1 MYATY
6 PHRKNSLQ
14 SILENKKEK
23 SLEFELK
30 VELFHCEVE
39 MSCLSNAPVQ
49 HSQPASVIKTD
60 NDPNS
65 ATSLIF
71 QLKPAAWFQPQTKR
85 LVAGG
90 EMEACHT
97 VFLLFF
103 FIIIIVLFFTFLSA
117 PSDGFRSKASI
128 SLLLS
133 FFSAMFWLHKSIY
146 DDLSR
151 RRKERRTFSPRKT
164 DRVLAFRI
172 MVTQLEGISEK
183 QTGTRGGKVSS
194 ALLRRLRLSFIQPVL
209 RSKKLKKC

>member
-6 PHRKNSLQ
+6 PHRKKSLQ
-14 SILENKKEK
+14 SILEKKKKEK

-97 VFLLFF
+97 VFLFF
-103 FIIIIVLFFTFLSA
+103 FV
-117 PSDGFRSKASI
+117 
-128 SLLLS
+128 LLL
-133 FFSAMFWLHKSIY
+133 
-146 DDLSR
+146 
-151 RRKERRTFSPRKT
+151 
-164 DRVLAFRI
+164 
-172 MVTQLEGISEK
+172 
-183 QTGTRGGKVSS
+183 
-194 ALLRRLRLSFIQPVL
+194 
-209 RSKKLKKC
+209 

>member
-1 MYATY
+1 
-6 PHRKNSLQ
+6 
-14 SILENKKEK
+14 
-23 SLEFELK
+23 
-30 VELFHCEVE
+30 

-97 VFLLFF
+97 VFLL
-103 FIIIIVLFFTFLSA
+103 LFFYYYSA
-117 PSDGFRSKASI
+117 VLYFSLCAEQWFRSKASI

-151 RRKERRTFSPRKT
+151 RRKERRTFSPEKLIEYLHFELWSRNLREYLRNKLAPVEG
-164 DRVLAFRI
+164 RFPPRCCVGYGWVLFN
-172 MVTQLEGISEK
+172 L
-183 QTGTRGGKVSS
+183 
-194 ALLRRLRLSFIQPVL
+194 FWD
-209 RSKKLKKC
+209 LKN

>member
-1 MYATY
+1 MKLKCRASRT
-6 PHRKNSLQ
+6 LQ
-14 SILENKKEK
+14 SNTV
-23 SLEFELK
+23 SLPLSLK
-30 VELFHCEVE
+30 QIMTRIQRLLLF
-39 MSCLSNAPVQ
+39 SSWNQLPGFS
-49 HSQPASVIKTD
+49 
-60 NDPNS
+60 
-65 ATSLIF
+65 
-71 QLKPAAWFQPQTKR
+71 LKPNGWWREERWR
-85 LVAGG
+85 LV
-90 EMEACHT
+90 T
-97 VFLLFF
+97 LYFFSFF
-103 FIIIIVLFFTFLSA
+103 FIIIVLFFTFLSA

>member
-103 FIIIIVLFFTFLSA
+103 FFIIIVLFFTFLSA

-151 RRKERRTFSPRKT
+151 RRKERRTFSPPKNWSSTCISNYGHATWGNIWETNWHPWREGFL
-164 DRVLAFRI
+164 RAAAS
-172 MVTQLEGISEK
+172 VTVEFYSTCFEI
-183 QTGTRGGKVSS
+183 
-194 ALLRRLRLSFIQPVL
+194 
-209 RSKKLKKC
+209 

>member
-6 PHRKNSLQ
+6 PHRKKSLQ

-30 VELFHCEVE
+30 VELFHCEVG

-97 VFLLFF
+97 VFLFF
-103 FIIIIVLFFTFLSA
+103 FFYYYSAVLYFSLCAERWFPKQSLHL
-117 PSDGFRSKASI
+117 PP
-128 SLLLS
+128 SLL
-133 FFSAMFWLHKSIY
+133 F
-146 DDLSR
+146 
-151 RRKERRTFSPRKT
+151 
-164 DRVLAFRI
+164 
-172 MVTQLEGISEK
+172 
-183 QTGTRGGKVSS
+183 
-194 ALLRRLRLSFIQPVL
+194 
-209 RSKKLKKC
+209 

>member
-97 VFLLFF
+97 VFLFF
-103 FIIIIVLFFTFLSA
+103 F
-117 PSDGFRSKASI
+117 
-128 SLLLS
+128 LLL
-133 FFSAMFWLHKSIY
+133 L
-146 DDLSR
+146 
-151 RRKERRTFSPRKT
+151 
-164 DRVLAFRI
+164 
-172 MVTQLEGISEK
+172 
-183 QTGTRGGKVSS
+183 
-194 ALLRRLRLSFIQPVL
+194 
-209 RSKKLKKC
+209 